1 MKRNSEEQNE
11 IVKEALERF
20 ETASDGW
27 SDIYEQSVADVSF
40 IDDDEGQWEDSVRE
54 SRHNRPCLTFD
65 KLSASVDRVVGGQMA
80 QMPSVKVRAA
90 EEGDEDIAEVYQ
102 GLIRQIDQRGI
113 QAFKTAFKFAVKSG
127 WGCLLVDHDYIN
139 DVSLD
144 QDIILRE
151 IKNPFSVL
159 LDPIIQ
165 AQHVQEARFGFM
177 FEDMERQEFSRLYP
191 DAESYPGE
199 SDFTTTGNMDSW
211 VSEDFVRVAD

>member
-1 MKRNSEEQNE
+1 MKRNSEQQNE

-102 GLIRQIDQRGI
+102 GLIRQIL
-113 QAFKTAFKFAVKSG
+113 S
-127 WGCLLVDHDYIN
+127 
-139 DVSLD
+139 
-144 QDIILRE
+144 
-151 IKNPFSVL
+151 
-159 LDPIIQ
+159 
-165 AQHVQEARFGFM
+165 
-177 FEDMERQEFSRLYP
+177 
-191 DAESYPGE
+191 
-199 SDFTTTGNMDSW
+199 
-211 VSEDFVRVAD
+211 

>member
-1 MKRNSEEQNE
+1 MKRNSEQQNE

-90 EEGDEDIAEVYQ
+90 EEGDERHRLLGPRARLRDDERDDAPGGGELHGEEDGEHKVQ
-102 GLIRQIDQRGI
+102 RVGGPLPARRLEAAPRGEHAQEEQAHRQ
-113 QAFKTAFKFAVKSG
+113 
-127 WGCLLVDHDYIN
+127 
-139 DVSLD
+139 
-144 QDIILRE
+144 
-151 IKNPFSVL
+151 
-159 LDPIIQ
+159 
-165 AQHVQEARFGFM
+165 
-177 FEDMERQEFSRLYP
+177 
-191 DAESYPGE
+191 
-199 SDFTTTGNMDSW
+199 NM
-211 VSEDFVRVAD
+211 

>member
-1 MKRNSEEQNE
+1 MKRNSEQQNE

-127 WGCLLVDHDYIN
+127 WGCLLVDHDYID

-177 FEDMERQEFSRLYP
+177 FEDMERQEFQRLYP
-191 DAESYPGE
+191 
-199 SDFTTTGNMDSW
+199 
-211 VSEDFVRVAD
+211 